1 MLRINNDGV
10 QTSPVWT
17 ITKDVAPPPPVR
29 LEGLG
34 GGQVQVG
41 PGLVLGVAQVERL
54 TCMFPLL
61 VLMSTVLP
69 VNVPGGPLCQSAG
82 DGAGVQ

>member
-1 MLRINNDGV
+1 MMLLMLCV

-29 LEGLG
+29 LEVLG

-54 TCMFPLL
+54 T
-61 VLMSTVLP
+61 SE
-69 VNVPGGPLCQSAG
+69 LCFHWW
-82 DGAGVQ
+82 

>member
-1 MLRINNDGV
+1 MIINIVDGV

-41 PGLVLGVAQVERL
+41 PGLVLGVAQV
-54 TCMFPLL
+54 
-61 VLMSTVLP
+61 
-69 VNVPGGPLCQSAG
+69 
-82 DGAGVQ
+82 